1 MSENATGALLLCR
14 AAPAAVRVPARMLG
28 ERLLLSPAGEDWS
41 VLVPEGKPWL
51 HGDEPVDRVA
61 GGWVTT
67 LAVASPWPVLALWW
81 DGDRAGL
88 TLASGFRRPVGYMW
102 RADGTPVG
110 EDGAMRTFGAR
121 LGLDPVLD
129 LATLT
134 ELTLPD
140 PLADSGSR
148 LTGLIAVL
156 ARAGLALPTG
166 LTPGD
171 PADRLREVARV
182 QPATGRIEPKS
193 RLGEAVRAELAA
205 FEDGALGPWLRGPRA
220 RALGAAQLAAGV
232 PLVLW
237 GFSRRSGGWTTA
249 AALLVAHG
257 VLGLA
262 YDRMRAGV

>member
-14 AAPAAVRVPARMLG
+14 ADPAAVRTPALVLG
-28 ERLLLSPAGEDWS
+28 EQLLIAPAGEEWS

-51 HGDEPVDRVA
+51 HGEEPVDRVA

-67 LAVASPWPVLALWW
+67 LAVASDWPVLALWW
-81 DGDRAGL
+81 DHERSGL
-88 TLASGFRRPVGYMW
+88 TLASGFRRPVGYVW

-121 LGLDPVLD
+121 LRLDPVLD
-129 LATLT
+129 LEALT
-134 ELTLPD
+134 ELTAAD
-140 PLADSGSR
+140 PLADSRSR
-148 LTGLIAVL
+148 LTGLTAVL
-156 ARAGLALPTG
+156 TRAGLALPTG

-182 QPATGRIEPKS
+182 HPATGRIEPTGL
-193 RLGEAVRAELAA
+193 RETVRTQLAA

-232 PLVLW
+232 PLALW
-237 GFSRRSGGWTTA
+237 GLGRRSGGWTAA
-249 AALLVAHG
+249 AALLMAHG
-257 VLGLA
+257 ALSLA
-262 YDRMRAGV
+262 YDRMRAGA